1 MTQRD
6 RIAIIVVASVALLA
20 TFWIGILGPKRGE
33 AAKLGKE
40 LRTEQSR
47 LEQARSEL
55 QTYKAARSRY
65 STNYSAVA
73 RLGKAV
79 PADDDVPSLVYQ
91 LESTAKH
98 DSVDFHSIKLTP
110 KGGASSAAPSGN
122 APATQSAVAAL
133 PPGAS
138 VGAAGF
144 PTMPFSFTF
153 EGNFFRLSSFFARLE
168 NFIDSDQQR
177 IDVSGR
183 LLTVDGI
190 SLTSAPRGFPTMRAS
205 VAATAYLLPEDQGP
219 AAGATPQGPSNPAAP
234 SGTPGTPATTPA
246 TAIGPR

>member
-20 TFWIGILGPKRGE
+20 AFWLGVLGPKRSE

-40 LRTEQSR
+40 LGTEQQR

-55 QTYKAARSRY
+55 ETYKAARSRY
-65 STNYSAVA
+65 STSYATVA

-79 PADDDVPSLVYQ
+79 PSDDDVPSLVYQ
-91 LESTAKH
+91 LESTSKKT
-98 DSVDFHSIKLTP
+98 SVNFHSIKLTP
-110 KGGASSAAPSGN
+110 KGGASAAPTGN
-122 APATQSAVAAL
+122 APATQAAAAVL

-144 PTMPFSFTF
+144 PTMPFSFAF

-168 NFIDSDQQR
+168 HFVSSDAKQ

-190 SLTSAPRGFPTMRAS
+190 SLTAAPRGFPTMRAS
-205 VAATAYLLPEDQGP
+205 VSATAYLLPEEEGP
-219 AAGATPQGPSNPAAP
+219 ATGATPQGPANPAAP
-234 SGTPGTPATTPA
+234 SGTPATPATTPA